1 MLQKQQTITNNNH
14 NKTITSYL
22 QVQLTTTKLQ
32 LQGKRENHCHHI
44 AGPSISKSF

>member
-22 QVQLTTTKLQ
+22 PVQLTTTKLQ
-32 LQGKRENHCHHI
+32 V
-44 AGPSISKSF
+44 